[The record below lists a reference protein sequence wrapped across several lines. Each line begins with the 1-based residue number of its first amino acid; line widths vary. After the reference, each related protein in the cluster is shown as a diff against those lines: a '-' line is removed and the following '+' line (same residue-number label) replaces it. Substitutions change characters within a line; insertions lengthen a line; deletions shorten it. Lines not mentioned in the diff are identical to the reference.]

1 MSFFTETAENIETEF
16 QTVDDDDTEKS
27 GMCEY

>member
-1 MSFFTETAENIETEF
+1 MSFFVETAENIETAF
-16 QTVDDDDTEKS
+16 QTVDDDDTETS